1 MKLNTL
7 TTNSDQD
14 FLPFALFAQGAML
27 ISFLCLSYFRQ
38 EMPSVLFYMSLGVAT
53 IVCFVVYKVF
63 ESRHLAN
70 SLLLLTL
77 VAGFVYAILAVLD
90 PLSLIWCLTALPILI
105 GVCGYPGN
113 LYLSASLFGIAA
125 LVLFQEAS
133 IDQSNTLS
141 VSTTLQ
147 FLFMILVVTIIGS
160 TANNFRL
167 KCLAMTAFLVAGT
180 ETHLLSSFLIA
191 IPRQRY

>member
-1 MKLNTL
+1 MKLNTP
-7 TTNSDQD
+7 TINSDQD
-14 FLPFALFAQGAML
+14 SLPFVLFAQGVIL
-27 ISFLCLSYFRQ
+27 IAFSCLSYFRQ
-38 EMPSVLFYMSLGVAT
+38 EMPSVLFYMSLDVAI
-53 IVCFVVYKVF
+53 IVRFVVYRVF
-63 ESRHLAN
+63 ESRHIAN
-70 SLLLLTL
+70 TLLVVTL
-77 VAGFVYAILAVLD
+77 VVGFVYAILILVD
-90 PLSLIWCLTALPILI
+90 PPSLIWCLTALPILI
-105 GVCGYPGN
+105 GICGYPGN

-180 ETHLLSSFLIA
+180 ETHLLSSFLTA
-191 IPRQRY
+191 MPRQRY

>member
-1 MKLNTL
+1 MKLNTP
-7 TTNSDQD
+7 TINSDQD
-14 FLPFALFAQGAML
+14 SLPFVLFAQGVIL
-27 ISFLCLSYFRQ
+27 IAFSCLSYFRQ
-38 EMPSVLFYMSLGVAT
+38 EMPSVLFYMSLDVAI
-53 IVCFVVYKVF
+53 IVRFVVYRVF
-63 ESRHLAN
+63 ESRHIAN
-70 SLLLLTL
+70 TLLVVTL
-77 VAGFVYAILAVLD
+77 VVGFVYAILILVD
-90 PLSLIWCLTALPILI
+90 PPSLIWCLTALPILI
-105 GVCGYPGN
+105 GICGYPGN

>member
-1 MKLNTL
+1 MKLNTP
-7 TTNSDQD
+7 TINSDQD
-14 FLPFALFAQGAML
+14 SLPFVLFAQGVIL
-27 ISFLCLSYFRQ
+27 IAFSCLSYFRQ
-38 EMPSVLFYMSLGVAT
+38 EMPSVLFYMSLDVAI
-53 IVCFVVYKVF
+53 IVCFVVYRVF
-63 ESRHLAN
+63 ESRHIAN
-70 SLLLLTL
+70 TLLVVTL
-77 VAGFVYAILAVLD
+77 VVGFVYAILILVD
-90 PLSLIWCLTALPILI
+90 PPSLIWCLTALPILI
-105 GVCGYPGN
+105 GICGYPGN

-180 ETHLLSSFLIA
+180 ETHLLSSFLTA
-191 IPRQRY
+191 MPRQRY